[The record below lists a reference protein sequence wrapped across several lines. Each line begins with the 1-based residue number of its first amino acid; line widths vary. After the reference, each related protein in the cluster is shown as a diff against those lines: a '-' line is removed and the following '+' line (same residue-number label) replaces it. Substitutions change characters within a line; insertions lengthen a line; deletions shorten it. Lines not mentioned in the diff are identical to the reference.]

1 MIFILIKSFFLLTIK
16 NFIYN
21 KTCKYITLFTLFYFL
36 TIVYMLNF
44 IKQIGTFVISG
55 LWLIG
60 LSINQ
65 MYAATVSA
73 TGWVK
78 LEQTDLDN
86 IGLGTQA
93 YTSTMLETFKLLW
106 YGIAIWWVKYIVW
119 KVFGLFGTWGN
130 N

>member
-1 MIFILIKSFFLLTIK
+1 
-16 NFIYN
+16 
-21 KTCKYITLFTLFYFL
+21 
-36 TIVYMLNF
+36 MLNS
-44 IKQIGTFVISG
+44 IKQIWTYAVAG

-86 IGLGTQA
+86 IGVGTQA

-106 YGIAIWWVKYIVW
+106 YWIAIWWVKYIVG
-119 KVFGLFGTWGN
+119 KVFGLFGTWN
-130 N
+130 NN

>member
-1 MIFILIKSFFLLTIK
+1 
-16 NFIYN
+16 
-21 KTCKYITLFTLFYFL
+21 
-36 TIVYMLNF
+36 MLNS
-44 IKQIGTFVISG
+44 IKQIGTFAVSG

-78 LEQTDLDN
+78 LEQSDLDN
-86 IGLGTQA
+86 IGVGTQA
-93 YTSTMLETFKLLW
+93 YTATMLETFKLLW

-119 KVFGLFGTWGN
+119 KVFGLFGTWN
-130 N
+130 NN